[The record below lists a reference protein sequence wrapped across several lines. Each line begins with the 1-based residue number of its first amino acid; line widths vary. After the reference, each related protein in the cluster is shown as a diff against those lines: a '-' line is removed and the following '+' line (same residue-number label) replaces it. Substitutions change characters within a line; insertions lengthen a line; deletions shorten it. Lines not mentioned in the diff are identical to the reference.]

1 MSGDDTRVDAI
12 LVAYGPEPLLGDCLA
27 AILSSDAVSP
37 RVLLVDNGCTNPVIR
52 SAATRPDVEVI
63 TTGTNLGFAGG
74 VMEAS
79 ARLEGT
85 HVALVN
91 SDAILEPG
99 CLRRLATTLEDQRIG
114 IVMPMIL
121 RRSDGRIN
129 SAGNPLHVLGFS
141 WAGQNG
147 MSTRHATGQDVAVA
161 SGAALMLSRGT
172 WDRLGGFAR
181 EFFLYHE
188 DVDLSIACH
197 QAGLRVVLEPAATA
211 HHDYSWDRNAGKLE
225 LAERNRL
232 IVLLTRYPRAL
243 LLRLLPILL
252 VTELGAL
259 VLGGLPGSRRA
270 KLKGHVWL
278 ARNRAWVRA
287 RRRENLAR
295 AVTAD
300 GFVASLT
307 ARFGDGAPEAG
318 RGPALLDAVLPAY
331 LRLVGFPLP
340 LTSDR
345 TTR

>member
-1 MSGDDTRVDAI
+1 MSGGDTRVDVI
-12 LVAYGPEPLLGDCLA
+12 LVAYGPEPLLGACLN
-27 AILSSDAVSP
+27 AILSSFGVSP
-37 RVLLVDNGCTNPVIR
+37 RILLVDNGCTNPVIE
-52 SAATRPDVEVI
+52 SVATRPDIKVV
-63 TTGTNLGFAGG
+63 TMGTNVGFAGG

-79 ARLEGT
+79 TRLEGT

-91 SDAILEPG
+91 SDAILEPD
-99 CLRRLATTLEDQRIG
+99 CLRRLAATLVDERIG
-114 IVMPMIL
+114 IAMPMIL

-129 SAGNPLHVLGFS
+129 SAGNPLHVLGYS
-141 WAGQNG
+141 WAGKNG
-147 MSTRHATGQDVAVA
+147 MLAGLATGQDVAVA

-172 WDRLGGFAR
+172 WDRLGGFAP

-188 DVDLSIACH
+188 DVDLSVACH
-197 QAGLRVVLEPAATA
+197 QAELRVVLEPTATA

-252 VTELGAL
+252 TTEIGAL
-259 VLGGLPGSRRA
+259 ILGGLPGSRRA

-278 ARNRAWVRA
+278 FRNRAWILS

-295 AVTAD
+295 AVEAD
-300 GFVASLT
+300 GFVSFLT
-307 ARFGDGAPEAG
+307 ARFDDAAPKAG
-318 RGPALLDAVLPAY
+318 RGPALLNAILPAY
-331 LRLVGFPLP
+331 LRLVGFPLH
-340 LTSDR
+340 LTHDR